1 MTTQTN
7 PTKLTKADLI
17 KLVAELRAENEVLR
31 DAELR
36 LRARNAEL
44 RDQVAESA
52 DEIAAL
58 RAEIEE
64 LRDDSVAVGMYVQE
78 LRAEIKDLRAEPQP
92 QPAPQQPAPQPQPQ
106 RRQPRDL
113 SALRAAAMAY
123 RTTSK
128 FDEHGNVLVLV
139 NGAWRLA

>member
-7 PTKLTKADLI
+7 LTKLTKADLI

-36 LRARNAEL
+36 LRSRNAE
-44 RDQVAESA
+44 
-52 DEIAAL
+52 L

-64 LRDDSVAVGMYVQE
+64 HCDRIGDLVAENDG
-78 LRAEIKDLRAEPQP
+78 LRAEIDELSAEPQP
-92 QPAPQQPAPQPQPQ
+92 TPEPQQPAPQPQPQ

-139 NGAWRLA
+139 NGAWVLA

>member
-36 LRARNAEL
+36 LRSRNSE
-44 RDQVAESA
+44 
-52 DEIAAL
+52 L

-64 LRDDSVAVGMYVQE
+64 HCDRIGDLVAENDG
-78 LRAEIKDLRAEPQP
+78 LRAEIDELSAELRAEPQP
-92 QPAPQQPAPQPQPQ
+92 QPEPEPAPQPQPQ

-113 SALRAAAMAY
+113 SGLKAAAMHYKAP
-123 RTTSK
+123 SK
-128 FDEHGNVLVLV
+128 FDEHGNIVVFV
-139 NGAWRLA
+139 RGAWVLA